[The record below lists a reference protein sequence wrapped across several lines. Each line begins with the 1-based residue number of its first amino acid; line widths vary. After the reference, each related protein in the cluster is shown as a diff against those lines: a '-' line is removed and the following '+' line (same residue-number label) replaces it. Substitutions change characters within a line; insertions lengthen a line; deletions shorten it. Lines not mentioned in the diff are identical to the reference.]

1 MACEAE
7 SDAYKAALLIIFG
20 TALASA
26 AAPGWWKVGAV
37 ASFIGACLNFRAA
50 ARRLADCMRA
60 NGMHLHADTLDQHM
74 ENLTAEIDYLHS
86 LGVPANA

>member
-7 SDAYKAALLIIFG
+7 HDAYQAALLIILG

-26 AAPGWWKVGAV
+26 AAPGWWKVGAL

-50 ARRLADCMRA
+50 ARRLADCFRA
-60 NGMHLHADTLDQHM
+60 HGLHAEADLLDEHM
-74 ENLTAEIDYLHS
+74 ERLAAEVDYLHS
-86 LGVPANA
+86 LGVPATA